1 MSQPREKCK
10 AAQISFIRAELSCV
24 TRLPNR
30 CCETV
35 TAWCRFTAQADF
47 IPSSSVSTTSDGAPR
62 RVDVIGA
69 TVTVE
74 R

>member
-1 MSQPREKCK
+1 MSQPREKRN
-10 AAQISFIRAELSCV
+10 AAQISFIRTELSCV
-24 TRLPNR
+24 TRLPNH

-35 TAWCRFTAQADF
+35 TAWWRFTAQEV

-62 RVDVIGA
+62 IMDVIGA